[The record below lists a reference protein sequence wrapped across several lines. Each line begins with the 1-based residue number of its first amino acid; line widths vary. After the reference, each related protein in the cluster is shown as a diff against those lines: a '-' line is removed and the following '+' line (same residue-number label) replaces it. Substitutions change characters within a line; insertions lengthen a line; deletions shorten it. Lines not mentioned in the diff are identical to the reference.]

1 MAFVVVHVAVAL
13 LGWLMPNAPMG
24 DVYLV
29 YDPWSRAAVS
39 GGMLDGENVG
49 IVGLTVPWVYPQLAL
64 VPMVMAQGLA
74 WIGGGGVVGYIV
86 GWAVLVTVADALAF
100 ALLVGRGRSRGRVLA
115 AWFWLAFIV
124 LLGPVGMYR
133 LDGLTVPLAIA
144 GGLWL
149 VGRPWLAATLLA
161 IATWIKVWP
170 AAMIAAAFIAVRRRL
185 AVLGAGVAVSAVTLA
200 VVIASGGGAYAFG
213 FIGDQTGRGL
223 QIEAPISTVYMWRS
237 ALLLS
242 DSAIIYDP
250 DMLTFQVT
258 GPLLDVVIAVMTP
271 VLVLAVL
278 AVAAIGAVKAFN
290 GASFVR
296 LFPALSLGLVLAFI
310 VFNKVG
316 SPQYMAWII
325 APLVLGL
332 VIDRD
337 RWRTPAAL
345 GLGIALL
352 TQAIYPLTYGG
363 LMLMWPEVLPV
374 VLLTI
379 RNILLIVLFAWV
391 VVRLVQV
398 PAHGTRRPSARRAS
412 VTSPH

>member
-1 MAFVVVHVAVAL
+1 MAFVVVHVGVAL
-13 LGWLMPNAPMG
+13 LGWFLPNAPMG

-29 YDPWSRAAVS
+29 YEPWSSAALS
-39 GGMLDGENVG
+39 GGIVNGENVG

-64 VPMVMAQGLA
+64 LPMVLAQALA
-74 WIGGGGVVGYIV
+74 WIGGGGVFAYIIA
-86 GWAVLVTVADALAF
+86 WAVLVTIADALAF
-100 ALLVGRGRSRGRVLA
+100 AMLVGRGRATGRTVA
-115 AWFWLAFIV
+115 AWFWLALIAM
-124 LLGPVGMYR
+124 LGPVGMYR

-144 GGLWL
+144 GSLWL
-149 VGRPWLAATLLA
+149 VGRPWIGATLLA

-170 AAMIAAAFIAVRRRL
+170 AALIAAAVIAVRRRL
-185 AVLGAGVAVSAVTLA
+185 AVLGAAVAVSAVTLA

-237 ALLLS
+237 ALLMP

-278 AVAAIGAVKAFN
+278 SVAALGAYKAWR

-296 LFPALSLGLVLAFI
+296 LFPPLALGLVLAFI

-316 SPQYMAWII
+316 SPQYMTWII
-325 APLVLGL
+325 APLVVGL
-332 VIDRD
+332 VIDRR
-337 RWRTPAAL
+337 RWFTPAAL

-352 TQAIYPLTYGG
+352 TQAIYPLTYDG
-363 LMLMWPEVLPV
+363 LMLMWPQVFPV

-379 RNILLIVLFAWV
+379 RNILLIVLFVWV
-391 VVRLVQV
+391 VMRLVQV
-398 PAHGTRRPSARRAS
+398 PAHRRQA
-412 VTSPH
+412 SPHRATAVSAP